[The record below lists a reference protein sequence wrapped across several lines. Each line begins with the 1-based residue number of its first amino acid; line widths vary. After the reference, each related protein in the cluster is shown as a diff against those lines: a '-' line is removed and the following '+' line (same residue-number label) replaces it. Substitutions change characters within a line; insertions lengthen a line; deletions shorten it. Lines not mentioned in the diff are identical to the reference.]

1 MSWHI
6 APVEVLNYFVKSFS
20 MDTNMKC
27 DKDKPRDLSL
37 KNIVILNRM
46 FPSKKLKNVF
56 VVFLNLEMKVPEGKN
71 APYAIKM
78 EMFGR
83 FQVSERVPDE
93 HREKMVKTNGSSILY
108 GAAREIIKEMTGRG
122 IFRKIQFPTVSFAP
136 LDKKSQSTPTVKSIK
151 NRS

>member
-1 MSWHI
+1 MDWHI
-6 APVEVLNYFVKSFS
+6 APLEVLNYFVKSFS

-27 DKDKPRDLSL
+27 DKDKPKDLSL
-37 KNIVILNRM
+37 RNIVITNRM
-46 FPSKKLKNVF
+46 FPAKNQKNCYM
-56 VVFLNLEMKVPEGKN
+56 VFLNLEMKVPEGKN

-93 HREKMVKTNGSSILY
+93 LREKMVKTNGSSILY

-122 IFRKIQFPTVSFAP
+122 IFRKIQFPTVSFADIP
-136 LDKKSQSTPTVKSIK
+136 KEKHLPHNKKEATK
-151 NRS
+151 